1 MSLNNLSKIYMRQN
15 NIIRA
20 AVIFILFAL
29 TGSYL
34 PAQNMSMKDAVKTAI
49 ENNTDIKAAKLN
61 IQKEEAVK
69 LRSFNIPRPELFLE
83 YEGIKGSLK
92 NYESRKIGVLQEFE
106 FPTSY
111 FFRSDVQSSQVEIAK
126 AELELVSMKI
136 KFEVENAYLQLLLD
150 KELLE
155 IAIENLKIYTDFL
168 FVASKKFEAGS
179 TSNLEVL
186 GARVNKIKF
195 ENEVKNLQSQI
206 LASESVLKKLLNT
219 GNVEIQPV
227 DELIFKEIIITK
239 EGLLRAALIN
249 NPEIKINK
257 FRKEKFSNK
266 ISLTRSELLPN
277 LSFKYYTQKI
287 GDDGGFWGVEFGLG
301 LPLWFWWEN
310 SGSIKE
316 ADYELKI
323 TSVEETT
330 IRSSIE
336 NDLNLAY
343 EEYVNG
349 LRQVIFFSGEAVPEA
364 DEILRQSRIS
374 YNEGAID
381 YVEYLQALQ
390 IVYETRVQ
398 NLKAVFSYNQSIIKL
413 ENISAGELK

>member
-1 MSLNNLSKIYMRQN
+1 MRQN

>member
-15 NIIRA
+15 NLISS
-20 AVIFILFAL
+20 AVFFILFAL
-29 TGSYL
+29 TGSNL
-34 PAQNMSMKDAVKTAI
+34 HAQNMSMKDAVKTAI
-49 ENNTDIKAAKLN
+49 ENNSEIKAAKLN
-61 IQKEEAVK
+61 IQKEEAIK

-92 NYESRKIGVLQEFE
+92 NYESRKIGILQEFE

-126 AELELVSMKI
+126 AELDLVSKKI

-150 KELLE
+150 KKLLE

-239 EGLLRAALIN
+239 EGLLKAALIN
-249 NPEIKINK
+249 NPEVKINRY
-257 FRKEKFSNK
+257 RKEKYSNK
-266 ISLTRSELLPN
+266 VSLTRSELLPN

-287 GDDGGFWGVEFGLG
+287 GDDSGFWGVEFGLG

-323 TSVEETT
+323 TSAEETT
-330 IRSSIE
+330 IVSSIE

-349 LRQVIFFSGEAVPEA
+349 LRQVLFFSGEAVPEA

-398 NLKAVFSYNQSIIKL
+398 NLNAVFSYNQSIIKL

>member
-15 NIIRA
+15 NIISA
-20 AVIFILFAL
+20 AVFIILLAL
-29 TGSYL
+29 AGNNL
-34 PAQNMSMKDAVKTAI
+34 QAQKLSMKDAVKTAI
-49 ENNTDIKAAKLN
+49 ENNSEIKAAKLN
-61 IQKEEAVK
+61 IQKEDAVK

-92 NYESRKIGVLQEFE
+92 NYESRKIGILQEFE

-126 AELELVSMKI
+126 AELDLVSKKI

-150 KELLE
+150 KKLLE
-155 IAIENLKIYTDFL
+155 IAIDNLKIYTDFL

-219 GNVEIQPV
+219 GNIEIQPV

-239 EGLLRAALIN
+239 EGLLKAALIN
-249 NPEIKINK
+249 NPEVKINRYK
-257 FRKEKFSNK
+257 KEKYSNK
-266 ISLTRSELLPN
+266 VSLTKSELLPN

-323 TSVEETT
+323 TSVEETN

-336 NDLNLAY
+336 NILNLAY

-398 NLKAVFSYNQSIIKL
+398 NLNAVFSYNQSIIKL